1 MLSAVSWHSLKCL
14 QLPFPQKKETVAVA
28 LKFYLRKQGV
38 KMVYLNTIMMKLKS
52 FGLGAREGSF
62 VACTYCASV
71 KLGG

>member
-1 MLSAVSWHSLKCL
+1 MFAASFS
-14 QLPFPQKKETVAVA
+14 PEKETVTVA
-28 LKFYLRKQGV
+28 LKCYLRKEGV
-38 KMVYLNTIMMKLKS
+38 KILYLNTILMKLKS